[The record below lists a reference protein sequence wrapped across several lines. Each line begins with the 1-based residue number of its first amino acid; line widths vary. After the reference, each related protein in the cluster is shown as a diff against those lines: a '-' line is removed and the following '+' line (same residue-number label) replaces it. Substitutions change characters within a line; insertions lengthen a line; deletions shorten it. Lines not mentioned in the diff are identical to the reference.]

1 MKLNQKCNKMDSMN
15 KRGWKYMRSLG
26 AGIASDCFHLIMVVL
41 IVLNLL
47 LLGVLVIISWKDL
60 RIELEKAIH

>member
-1 MKLNQKCNKMDSMN
+1 
-15 KRGWKYMRSLG
+15 MRSLG

-60 RIELEKAIH
+60 RIELEKAMKKVRS